1 MTSLTQLCLPMHRL
15 GDTGMRN
22 TEPKRWPSSNSWIGG
37 ESAAISSTMSLGNP
51 EIIPRARS
59 SSSRR
64 PPRSPFLDN
73 FRVADQ
79 PETIPF
85 ADTSACTDPVKLPT
99 NWLVLAIL
107 LRLIIRR
114 PRLILETASSITV
127 AKPRPRRLCKSALKC
142 CLSGLKKMESKG
154 GLMCPQIESSIGET
168 ATNGL
173 PAGRHAVTSVATT
186 RRQFLEFASGMS
198 RSVGWS
204 ARLDAVRT

>member
-85 ADTSACTDPVKLPT
+85 ADTSAFPSTDPVKLPT
-99 NWLVLAIL
+99 NWLVLGIL

-142 CLSGLKKMESKG
+142 CLSGLKKNGIEGVLCALRSKAASVKPQPTAFRQEGMLLHRSPRPVDSFWSLLAGCQEAWG
-154 GLMCPQIESSIGET
+154 G
-168 ATNGL
+168 
-173 PAGRHAVTSVATT
+173 
-186 RRQFLEFASGMS
+186 RRVSTQ
-198 RSVGWS
+198 
-204 ARLDAVRT
+204 